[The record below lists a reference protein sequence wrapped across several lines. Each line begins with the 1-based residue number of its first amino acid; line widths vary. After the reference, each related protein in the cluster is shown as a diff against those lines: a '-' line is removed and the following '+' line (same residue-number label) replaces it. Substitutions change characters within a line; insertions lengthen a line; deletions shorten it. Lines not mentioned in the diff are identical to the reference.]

1 MRMET
6 VESEVLVA
14 GLGPVGS
21 VAALSLARAG
31 ISVAAVEAGAS
42 GSATDLRASTF
53 HAATLELLDR
63 LGAAEAILRIGLR
76 APEYQYRDRQT
87 GEVFRF
93 DLGEIADHTLFPYRL
108 QCEQHHLAHD
118 LAARLAAEPAASLTY
133 GQRLLFVEQ
142 DAVGVTAYVE
152 TPTAVVKH
160 RARYLIGAD
169 GANSITRKVLGLD
182 FPGWTH
188 HDKFLCFSTAHPL
201 ERQIEGLCHVNY
213 IADPQEWTVLLRVPT
228 LWRILVP
235 ADEATPDAHLLSDE
249 NKDAVFRRILA
260 SDLPVET
267 RHRTIYR
274 VHQRVVPSFVNG
286 RVCLVGDAA
295 HLNSPMGGFG
305 MNSGIHDA
313 LNLSEKLVRVL
324 RHGADVALLDLYDRQ
339 RRTVT
344 QDFIQAQSIENTE
357 MMRSGW
363 GAVSEKRRD
372 QMRRLRQDDVARR
385 AFLLRQSMFTSLAD
399 AAAIH

>member
-1 MRMET
+1 MET
-6 VESEVLVA
+6 FESEVLVA

-21 VAALSLARAG
+21 VAALSLLRAG
-31 ISVAAVEAGAS
+31 ISVAAIESGAL
-42 GSATDLRASTF
+42 GAATDLRASTF

-63 LGAAEAILRIGLR
+63 IGAAQAILRQGLQ

-87 GEVFRF
+87 DEVFRF
-93 DLGEIADHTLFPYRL
+93 DLREIADRARYPFRL

-118 LAARLAAEPAASLTY
+118 VARQLAAEPSASVGY
-133 GQRLLFVEQ
+133 GRRLVFIEQ
-142 DAVGVTAYVE
+142 DAAGVTAYVE

-188 HDKFLCFSTAHPL
+188 DDKFLCFSTAHPL
-201 ERQIEGLCHVNY
+201 EDHLESLCHVNY
-213 IADPQEWTVLLRVPT
+213 IADPREWTVLLRVPA

-235 ADEATPDAHLLSDE
+235 ADEAIPDAELLSDA
-249 NKDAVFRRILA
+249 NKDAVFRRILRCNQ
-260 SDLPVET
+260 PVET

-274 VHQRVVPSFVNG
+274 VHQRVVSRFVNG

-313 LNLSEKLVRVL
+313 LNLCGKLVQVL
-324 RHGADVALLDLYDRQ
+324 RGAADAELVNLYDRQ

-344 QDFIQAQSIENTE
+344 HDFIQAQSIENTD

-363 GAVSEKRRD
+363 SVVSEKRRE
-372 QMRRLRQDDVARR
+372 QMRRLRDDAVARR
-385 AFLLRQSMFTSLAD
+385 AFLLRQSMFASLDD